1 MNKETAK
8 KYAVKAAR
16 ILDGK
21 KGEDIKIYDLNG
33 LSSLCDYIVI
43 ATANSAPHLNALE
56 QETGTELKKDG
67 VYKTNRDGG
76 ESGVWR
82 VSDYGGFMLHVI
94 TAQARVFYALDHVF
108 GFGKIINWALP
119 APKPAVKKPAANK
132 KKTAAKKTISK
143 KPAVKKAAK
152 KAVKKPAKT
161 SQKKTKTAK
170 KPAKKAKKAK
180 K

>member
-16 ILDGK
+16 ALDGK
-21 KGEDIKIYDLNG
+21 KAEDIRIYDLNG

-43 ATANSAPHLNALE
+43 AAANSAPHLNALE
-56 QETGTELKKDG
+56 QEASAELKKDG

-76 ESGVWR
+76 ESGAWR
-82 VSDYGGFMLHVI
+82 VSDYGGFMLHVM
-94 TAQARVFYALDHVF
+94 TAQARAFYALDKIF
-108 GFGKIINWALP
+108 SFGKIINWALP
-119 APKPAVKKPAANK
+119 APKPAVKK
-132 KKTAAKKTISK
+132 KTVK
-143 KPAVKKAAK
+143 KPALGKTAFKKTAAK
-152 KAVKKPAKT
+152 KAVKKPLKKPAKPA
-161 SQKKTKTAK
+161 KKQTKPAK